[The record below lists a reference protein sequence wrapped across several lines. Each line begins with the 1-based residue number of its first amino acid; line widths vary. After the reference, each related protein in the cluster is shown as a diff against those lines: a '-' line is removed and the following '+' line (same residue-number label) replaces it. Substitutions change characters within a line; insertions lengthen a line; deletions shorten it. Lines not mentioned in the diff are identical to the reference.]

1 MDMDEQMK
9 TIFVVTE
16 EESDYDSHSSIPI
29 LATSD
34 KTKAEAKVAEM
45 EKRKVRSLDIAE
57 LVRNYITQLDE
68 KDPRPQWSNHVDK
81 VLPFFKGKK
90 KEWTL
95 EQKAGYNKVV
105 KENQEASQKAG
116 KPMSDW
122 ITCRYNNIEDYK
134 KTFSEQEQT
143 DMYIREHH
151 YWDIEEIPFA
161 E

>member
-1 MDMDEQMK
+1 MK

-95 EQKAGYNKVV
+95 EQKAG
-105 KENQEASQKAG
+105 